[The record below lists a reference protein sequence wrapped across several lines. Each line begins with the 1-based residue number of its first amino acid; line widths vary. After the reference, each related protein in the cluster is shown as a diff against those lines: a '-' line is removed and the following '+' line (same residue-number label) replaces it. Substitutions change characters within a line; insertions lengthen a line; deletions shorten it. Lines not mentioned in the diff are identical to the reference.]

1 MPKPKREADLLE
13 RLRSIDKVYELLNEH
28 SPTLTTA
35 ESLLMAQTT
44 MLGLIARELAAIND
58 TLDREF
64 IRVGS
69 VTIQR
74 KNVDEP
80 WEVASAEGD

>member
-44 MLGLIARELAAIND
+44 VLGLIARELAAVND
-58 TLDREF
+58 TLS
-64 IRVGS
+64 GS
-69 VTIQR
+69 TT
-74 KNVDEP
+74 
-80 WEVASAEGD
+80 ASAYDRWEEGG